1 MIEEI
6 VEIRDY
12 TIDTEWLEPYRKWAQ
27 ELAVPW
33 LRANLDLV
41 DFWMECSFEAELAG
55 TNPVAPANGQANVCW
70 IIRWPS
76 KALRDEQFGTVMSHP
91 EWREIWDKHPNE
103 DAYLQMNV
111 RFMRRVD

>member
-1 MIEEI
+1 MVQAI
-6 VEIRDY
+6 VEVRDY
-12 TIDTEWLEPYRKWAQ
+12 TIDPEWLEPYRKWAT

-41 DFWMECSFEAELAG
+41 DFWMDCGFDAEVSG
-55 TNPVAPANGQANVCW
+55 TNPAPSVNGQPNVCW

-76 KALRDEQFGTVMSHP
+76 KAIRDEQFGTIMSRP
-91 EWREIWDKHPNE
+91 VWQDIWAKHPNS

-111 RFMRRVD
+111 RFMGRID

>member
-1 MIEEI
+1 MVQAI
-6 VEIRDY
+6 VEVRDY
-12 TIDTEWLEPYRKWAQ
+12 TIDPEWLEPYRKWAT

-41 DFWMECSFEAELAG
+41 DFWMDCGFDAEVSG
-55 TNPVAPANGQANVCW
+55 TNPAPSVNGHPNVCW

-76 KALRDEQFGTVMSHP
+76 KAIRDEQFGTIMSRP
-91 EWREIWDKHPNE
+91 EWQDIWAKHPNS

-111 RFMRRVD
+111 RFMGRID

>member
-1 MIEEI
+1 MIQAI
-6 VEIRDY
+6 VEVRDY
-12 TIDTEWLEPYRKWAQ
+12 TIDPEWLEPYRKWAT

-41 DFWMECSFEAELAG
+41 DFWMDCGFDAEVSG
-55 TNPVAPANGQANVCW
+55 TNPAPSVNGQPNVCW

-76 KALRDEQFGTVMSHP
+76 KAIRDEQFGTIMSRP
-91 EWREIWDKHPNE
+91 EWQDIWAKHPHS

-111 RFMRRVD
+111 RFMGRID

>member
-1 MIEEI
+1 MVQAI
-6 VEIRDY
+6 VEVRDY
-12 TIDTEWLEPYRKWAQ
+12 TIDPEWLEPYRKWAT

-41 DFWMECSFEAELAG
+41 DFWMDCGFDAEVSG
-55 TNPVAPANGQANVCW
+55 TNPAPSVNGQPNVCW

-76 KALRDEQFGTVMSHP
+76 KAIRDEQFGTIMSRP
-91 EWREIWDKHPNE
+91 EWQDIWTKHPNS

-111 RFMRRVD
+111 RFMGRIH

>member
-1 MIEEI
+1 MVQAIGE
-6 VEIRDY
+6 VRDY
-12 TIDTEWLEPYRKWAQ
+12 TIDPEWLEPYRKWAT

-41 DFWMECSFEAELAG
+41 DFWMDCGFDAEVSG
-55 TNPVAPANGQANVCW
+55 TNPAPSVNGQPNVCW

-76 KALRDEQFGTVMSHP
+76 KAIRDEQFGTIMSRP
-91 EWREIWDKHPNE
+91 EWQDIWAKHPNS

-111 RFMRRVD
+111 RFMGRID